1 MREAYSEH
9 FQTSKMELFAKIVN
23 SWKPLTIRYRILNT
37 PLKYYEKGFLED
49 LQSSMETFWTSY
61 NRSGNE

>member
-23 SWKPLTIRYRILNT
+23 SWKPLTIRSQDSEYSSEILRKRIPGRFAKQYGNVL
-37 PLKYYEKGFLED
+37 D
-49 LQSSMETFWTSY
+49 VLQ
-61 NRSGNE
+61 